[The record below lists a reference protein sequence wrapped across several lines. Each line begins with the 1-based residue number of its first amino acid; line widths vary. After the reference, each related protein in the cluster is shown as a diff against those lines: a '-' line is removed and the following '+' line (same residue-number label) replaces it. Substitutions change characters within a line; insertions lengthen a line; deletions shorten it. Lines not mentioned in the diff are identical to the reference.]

1 MPITD
6 MPDAAELPSANRL
19 LRSTVI
25 AMVTAFVL
33 LVTVVLPAEY
43 GVDPTGIGRVLGLT
57 EMGELK
63 VVLAKEAEVA
73 EAAEAAARATGGT
86 AGTTAVATPPTAT
99 ETAPAPTPGG
109 QSAAAG
115 ADSGWRHVTE
125 VTLVPNEG
133 KEVKL
138 VMTKGARAGFEWTA
152 AGGAVNFD
160 MHGDSTGAPNS
171 YHSYSKGTG
180 DREDDGALVAAFDG
194 SHGWFWRNRSRAVV
208 TITLRTRGEYSALK
222 KMY

>member
-6 MPDAAELPSANRL
+6 MPNAAELPSANRL

-25 AMVTAFVL
+25 GMLTAFVL

-63 VVLAKEAEVA
+63 VVLAKEAEAA
-73 EAAEAAARATGGT
+73 EAAEAAARA
-86 AGTTAVATPPTAT
+86 ASGTTGTESATTPATATQTAPVATR
-99 ETAPAPTPGG
+99 GG
-109 QSAAAG
+109 QLAARG
-115 ADSGWRHVTE
+115 ADSRWTHVTE
-125 VTLVPNEG
+125 VTLVPTEG

-138 VMTKGARAGFEWTA
+138 VMTKGARAEFEWTA

-171 YHSYSKGTG
+171 YHSYRKGTG
-180 DREDDGALVAAFDG
+180 DRGDDGALVAAFDG
-194 SHGWFWRNRSRAVV
+194 SHGWFWRNRSREVV
-208 TITLRTRGEYSALK
+208 TITLRTRGEYSELK

>member
-6 MPDAAELPSANRL
+6 MPNASELPSANRL

-25 AMVTAFVL
+25 ALITAL
-33 LVTVVLPAEY
+33 ALSVTVVLPAEY
-43 GVDPTGIGRVLGLT
+43 GVDPTGVGRVLGLT

-63 VVLAKEAEVA
+63 VVLAREAEAA
-73 EAAEAAARATGGT
+73 EAAEAAARAATGT
-86 AGTTAVATPPTAT
+86 AGTAPTAAG
-99 ETAPAPTPGG
+99 TASTASEAPPATT
-109 QSAAAG
+109 AAA
-115 ADSGWRHVTE
+115 DSAWTHVTE

-138 VMTKGARAGFEWTA
+138 VMAKGARAEFEWAA
-152 AGGAVNFD
+152 AGGAVNYD
-160 MHGDSTGAPNS
+160 MHGDSANAPNS

-180 DREDDGALVAAFDG
+180 DRADEGALVAAFGG
-194 SHGWFWRNRSRAVV
+194 SHGWFWRNRSREVV
-208 TITLRTRGEYSALK
+208 TITLRTRGEYSELK